1 MTHTKADLN
10 LILRELE
17 RQYSGDGEMARRIR
31 FRIAKAVS
39 RGSRRGRSE
48 QRRQGL
54 FAAVTAA
61 LVALACVTAGRPIQ
75 STPLPHAMQSLLST
89 AQR

>member
-17 RQYSGDGEMARRIR
+17 RQYSGDSEMARRIR

-39 RGSRRGRSE
+39 RGSRRGRSG
-48 QRRQGL
+48 QAGQGM
-54 FAAVTAA
+54 FAAAIAA
-61 LVALACVTAGRPIQ
+61 LLVLACVTAGRPVQ
-75 STPLPHAMQSLLST
+75 DSPLPHAMQGVLTL
-89 AQR
+89 ARP